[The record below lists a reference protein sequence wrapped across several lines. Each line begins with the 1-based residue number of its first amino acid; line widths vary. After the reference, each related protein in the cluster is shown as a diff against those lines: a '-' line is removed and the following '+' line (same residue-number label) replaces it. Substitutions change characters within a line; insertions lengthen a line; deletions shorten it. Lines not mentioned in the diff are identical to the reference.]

1 MKNIA
6 TRLLIACI
14 TLLCTSCSE
23 ANLRDSTFKTK
34 KVCHNPKVG
43 QVVTVEMEYN
53 TYKGNLSQISKD
65 EIIVSTDSQG
75 ITYIGIQSPQIKKI
89 YCEKGV

>member
-23 ANLRDSTFKTK
+23 ANLKDSTFKTK

-43 QVVTVEMEYN
+43 QGVTVEMKYN
-53 TYKGNLSQISKD
+53 TYKGKLSQISKD

-75 ITYIGIQSPQIKKI
+75 ITYIGIQSPQIKEI